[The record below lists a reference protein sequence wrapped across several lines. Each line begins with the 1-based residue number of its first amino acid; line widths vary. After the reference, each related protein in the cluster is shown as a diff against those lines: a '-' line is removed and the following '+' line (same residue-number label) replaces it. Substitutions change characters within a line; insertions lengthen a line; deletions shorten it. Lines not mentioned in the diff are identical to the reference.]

1 MVKQNL
7 LKINRQSRNLSLAAH
22 VVKKDGFMLPTGC
35 GKAFM
40 KT

>member
-7 LKINRQSRNLSLAAH
+7 SKINRQPRNLSLAPRVA
-22 VVKKDGFMLPTGC
+22 KKDGFMLPTGC